1 MACVNIRK
9 CEVDGGDIQ
18 SGTVLSLKSG
28 EGDGSKRPMCEV
40 LVEGKKLVLM
50 ADSGSPWTI
59 IVQDYFER
67 MFEGIWDMT
76 DLNESDIVAESFEGT
91 TIDVMGFVE
100 TEIVFK
106 ERRANIK
113 LYVAAKGVN
122 VLGWKDQGK
131 LNIILNPRSKEQ
143 VLAVGSGENKEWIID
158 KFPQVFAK
166 ELGYMTD
173 EFGSIKEEVWKDCEK
188 NDDVIQEVKGYV
200 RDGWP
205 VKCKVAAELEP
216 FAKGGKCVIIWDTER
231 CNGMEGSWNV
241 GGRLVTAL
249 WLGFPKKEE
258 GFLLYPD

>member
-76 DLNESDIVAESFEGT
+76 DLNESDIVAESFEG
-91 TIDVMGFVE
+91 
-100 TEIVFK
+100 
-106 ERRANIK
+106 
-113 LYVAAKGVN
+113 
-122 VLGWKDQGK
+122 
-131 LNIILNPRSKEQ
+131 
-143 VLAVGSGENKEWIID
+143 
-158 KFPQVFAK
+158 
-166 ELGYMTD
+166 YMTD

-188 NDDVIQEVKGYV
+188 NDDVIQEVKGCHEDLGMPYTENKIKLAPLLLWRSIWARESAPVNHIVIGDCLSLSVAVDIPWLVYV
-200 RDGWP
+200 
-205 VKCKVAAELEP
+205 
-216 FAKGGKCVIIWDTER
+216 KGSLDDI
-231 CNGMEGSWNV
+231 
-241 GGRLVTAL
+241 
-249 WLGFPKKEE
+249 
-258 GFLLYPD
+258 GFLEMGTQPNTYSSCSKSMVRKKYMEKATTSRKAANRNKPTVSKYKQRQTHR

>member
-9 CEVDGGDIQ
+9 CEVVGGDIQ

-76 DLNESDIVAESFEGT
+76 DLNESDIVAESFEG
-91 TIDVMGFVE
+91 
-100 TEIVFK
+100 
-106 ERRANIK
+106 
-113 LYVAAKGVN
+113 
-122 VLGWKDQGK
+122 
-131 LNIILNPRSKEQ
+131 
-143 VLAVGSGENKEWIID
+143 
-158 KFPQVFAK
+158 
-166 ELGYMTD
+166 YMTD

-216 FAKGGKCVIIWDTER
+216 FAKVRGELEVENEMLFKKGKCIPPRGGRSGFGKEIARPVESGENGSGYELLDPAEASEETPEEGGKCVLTWDTER

>member
-76 DLNESDIVAESFEGT
+76 DLNESDIVAESFEG
-91 TIDVMGFVE
+91 
-100 TEIVFK
+100 
-106 ERRANIK
+106 
-113 LYVAAKGVN
+113 
-122 VLGWKDQGK
+122 
-131 LNIILNPRSKEQ
+131 
-143 VLAVGSGENKEWIID
+143 
-158 KFPQVFAK
+158 
-166 ELGYMTD
+166 YMTD

-216 FAKGGKCVIIWDTER
+216 FAKGGKCVITWDTER